1 MYVAAAEIEHRRAG
15 ADARLPALSRVA
27 HTRGRAARRFDARR
41 GVAPPIGAELMT
53 LARCAG
59 HVVRRRCPAGLTMVA
74 HSAGRVREAARERL
88 ARGPVSPGDSAHG
101 DRAAPD
107 GNSSPGTTAA
117 DDFLS
122 GESGTVAGV
131 DALRRELIDAAID
144 TIEIVSG
151 RRARL
156 ARAARSAPPRRRVLV
171 LGVQRPEHASLARAA
186 RAELARSRHEV
197 EFATRAPDGAGK
209 FENVNRLLEEYPPE
223 GRDWL
228 LIVDDDVELPRGF
241 LDRFVFLCERFELR
255 LAQPAHR
262 LASHAAWRHTRR
274 RFGSVARVV
283 GMVEIGPV
291 TALQRETFAT
301 LTPFPDVRMGWGLDA
316 HWAAVAREHSWR
328 CGVVDAIAIRHRAGA
343 VAAGYSREGAIGEAR
358 ELLSRRPYLAAAQAR
373 ATLERHRRW

>member
-1 MYVAAAEIEHRRAG
+1 
-15 ADARLPALSRVA
+15 
-27 HTRGRAARRFDARR
+27 
-41 GVAPPIGAELMT
+41 
-53 LARCAG
+53 
-59 HVVRRRCPAGLTMVA
+59 MVA

-88 ARGPVSPGDSAHG
+88 ARGPASPGDSAPG

-156 ARAARSAPPRRRVLV
+156 ARAARSAPPRRRVLI

-209 FENVNRLLEEYPPE
+209 FENVNRLLAEYPPE

-241 LDRFVFLCERFELR
+241 LDRFVFLCERFDLR